1 MLNLE
6 LSCFEIIGPV
16 MIGPSSS
23 HTAGACKIAKWARLI
38 NGGLTPD
45 SVRLTLYGSFAK
57 TASGHGTDRA
67 LLAGLLG
74 FEVDDLRIRQAFSEA
89 AKQHLRYEIIT
100 DSETM
105 VEHPNTAKIEMFT
118 AGQNKI
124 EVVGESIGG
133 GRARIVE
140 INGIRVDF
148 SGRLNTLLVEQRD
161 VAGVLAYITACLSA
175 EALNIAFLNMFREKK
190 GERAFTLIE
199 TDALIPLG
207 VLDKLAQHQAIYRV
221 LVLRNEAVEDNNPSI
236 LSTPLLLH
244 QENIQTPS
252 ALLEESYLFATAAE
266 LLTLCE
272 RYNISVSELMQRREA
287 KISGMSR
294 AEIRQKMLYVWETM
308 QTAVEKALTAPE
320 KSMGKLLGGEAQK
333 VMRRLQSAQPY
344 GGKEMAHA
352 LAYALGTLEHN
363 AAMGKIVAAP
373 TAGASGVLPAVL
385 KVMSE
390 FHNYTEEE
398 IIDALFMAG
407 AIGFLINLH
416 SSLAGATGGCQAEVG
431 SAAAMAAAAVCEL
444 AKLPVA
450 TALQAATMAMM
461 NLLGLVCDPIGGLVE
476 VPCQIRN
483 GIGAAAALTA
493 AELAASEIAMIVS
506 FDEMVAVQKKVGDAL
521 PAALRETAD
530 GGIAQAPSAL
540 DYCQSGPCSSCA
552 FS

>member
-38 NGGLTPD
+38 NGGVTPNF
-45 SVRLTLYGSFAK
+45 VRLTLYGSFAK

-89 AKQHLRYEIIT
+89 ALHNLRYEIIS
-100 DSETM
+100 DAETL
-105 VEHPNTAKIEMFT
+105 VEHPNTVKIEMFDERN
-118 AGQNKI
+118 NKK
-124 EVVGESIGG
+124 EVVGESVGG

-148 SGRLNTLLVEQRD
+148 TGRLNTILIEQRD

-175 EALNIAFLNMFREKK
+175 EHLNIAFLNMFREKK
-190 GERAFTLIE
+190 GEKAFTLIE
-199 TDALIPLG
+199 TDALIPQG
-207 VLDKLAQHQAIYRV
+207 VLAKLDLHQDIARV
-221 LVLRNEAVEDNNPSI
+221 LILRNEAVEENTPGI
-236 LSTPLLLH
+236 LSTPLSAH
-244 QENIQTPS
+244 QEALHSES
-252 ALLEESYLFATAAE
+252 AGDSEYLFATAAE
-266 LLTLCE
+266 LEALC
-272 RYNISVSELMQRREA
+272 NLHGISVSELMQRRECR
-287 KISGMSR
+287 ISGMSR
-294 AEIRQKMLYVWETM
+294 TEVRAKMAYVWETM
-308 QTAVEKALTAPE
+308 QAAIGKALQEPE
-320 KSMGKLLGGEAQK
+320 QSMGKLLGGEAKK
-333 VMRRLQSAQPY
+333 VIERQQDAQAFC
-344 GGKEMAHA
+344 GREMAHG
-352 LAYALGTLEHN
+352 LAYALATLEHN

-385 KVMSE
+385 KVMKE
-390 FHNYTEEE
+390 FHAYDDEEL
-398 IIDALFMAG
+398 IDALFMAA
-407 AIGFLINLH
+407 AIGFIINLH

-431 SAAAMAAAAVCEL
+431 SAAAMGAAMVCAL
-444 AKLPVA
+444 AKLP
-450 TALQAATMAMM
+450 TEFALQAATMAMM
-461 NLLGLVCDPIGGLVE
+461 NLLGLVCDPVGGLVE

-493 AELAASEIAMIVS
+493 AELAAAGVKMIVS

-521 PAALRETAD
+521 PATLRETAD

-540 DYCQSGPCSSCA
+540 AYCQSSACSSCA